1 MRKLILMTSAA
12 IIVPLSCF
20 AEDITC
26 TATPNCADLGYTS
39 TTSCNNGVKCPWGEA
54 WFCPSSCDELGFAYS
69 CSGTGYSGGSGQA
82 CNGKYTSCKCTQ
94 GYEWKNGKCTAL
106 AIWGACNGYAQKCKI
121 GDILYS
127 DGTCSA
133 NIVSG
138 KTAIAVVVYVSQEG
152 CGQALALDEIGKYAW
167 ESNPGQF
174 YGATNCSGEYLS
186 ACAQDFSS
194 CEEAKKV
201 TSRFNRYEVPAA
213 WAAQD
218 YKTVGTKAGDWCLP
232 APGIFTSIYN
242 HLDIINNTLSKV
254 GKTKIYGN
262 EGYWSS
268 LYAQAYYAYR
278 MGFKNDSDIGVNLS
292 LTETKNPVRPVIE
305 F

>member
-152 CGQALALDEIGKYAW
+152 CGQALALDEIGYYNW
-167 ESNPGQF
+167 TTEPG
-174 YGATNCSGEYLS
+174 YYMGEIGCFFKNYS
-186 ACAQDFSS
+186 ACTQDFAS
-194 CEEAKKV
+194 CKKTKEI
-201 TSRFNRYEVPAA
+201 TSRFNSSVPAA
-213 WAAQD
+213 WAAQK

-242 HLDIINNTLSKV
+242 HLDAINNTLSKI
-254 GKTKIYGN
+254 GKTTFYN
-262 EGYWSS
+262 HEGYWSS
-268 LYAQAYYAYR
+268 AADNTYNPYCLGSINDFDV
-278 MGFKNDSDIGVNLS
+278 GFGKCSVYS
-292 LTETKNPVRPVIE
+292 ENPVRPVIE